1 MTQNHAEFLDL
12 CAAHALDSLDET
24 DQARLEQHLSTCVQ
38 CAQAL
43 ADFREDA
50 LVLAVAVATP
60 PPPAAKARIL
70 NSIREPISAVR
81 EPIGA
86 AREPIVTS
94 LPAQRAER
102 PRARFP
108 WIGALGWAAAAIL
121 ALAYFREV
129 QGSRQLEGQLEILRG
144 RNQEAE
150 AALASEKI
158 WTDSMSSPQT
168 RVAQLSPTPEN
179 PSTLE
184 GWALFDPQTRRAIL
198 VFENLNVAPEKD
210 YELWAIRE
218 GGPASLGVLRVE
230 PNGRAFVRLQD
241 IPEAERVGAFAV
253 SLEGKG
259 GSPNKNAPSGPVVMA
274 GTF

>member
-1 MTQNHAEFLDL
+1 
-12 CAAHALDSLDET
+12 
-24 DQARLEQHLSTCVQ
+24 
-38 CAQAL
+38 
-43 ADFREDA
+43 
-50 LVLAVAVATP
+50 
-60 PPPAAKARIL
+60 
-70 NSIREPISAVR
+70 
-81 EPIGA
+81 
-86 AREPIVTS
+86 
-94 LPAQRAER
+94 
-102 PRARFP
+102 
-108 WIGALGWAAAAIL
+108 
-121 ALAYFREV
+121 
-129 QGSRQLEGQLEILRG
+129 
-144 RNQEAE
+144 
-150 AALASEKI
+150 
-158 WTDSMSSPQT
+158 
-168 RVAQLSPTPEN
+168 
-179 PSTLE
+179 LE